1 MISGNVPGHMEGN
14 AMPWMVVEDKEN
26 NSYCVHKKNEDGT
39 AGEKMKCYGSQ
50 SEADDYV
57 KALYANTS
65 DASVSDLFFT
75 TLSDLE
81 HVSTIDGLPV
91 TGKHPLMDMHGKEVV
106 ITSDEL
112 PVYIQ
117 NTMRVLESTKDSAG
131 NIVGLPIDMN
141 NHDHK
146 GGAGWLVGL
155 ELDTARN
162 IIKFAINWTEAGIE
176 LVKKNIR
183 RFFSASF
190 DPNQKVILGGSMTNT
205 PATRNSNY
213 EYMLSPVELSMTLK
227 ELDMEKTLEER
238 LAELE
243 EKLTAQAAPLAPAP
257 VADPPAPTGEPVELT
272 DDDNIRLAERAESIV
287 RVRFAEEKRK
297 MEVAEFAASIVGD
310 MKKSA
315 VGFPIKPGKVTSV
328 LLSLPDKQAKEVMSL
343 LTIFRDGAIDF
354 AEHGITG
361 EGFIQRPKLP
371 TPYRDSMLVWLESG
385 KDVKS
390 FFKNVAPELGKSD
403 EYNLAEFAK
412 ETE

>member
-1 MISGNVPGHMEGN
+1 MISGNMPGHMEGN
-14 AMPWMVVEDKEN
+14 AMPWMMVEDKEN
-26 NSYCVHKKNEDGT
+26 NSYCVHKQNEDKT
-39 AGEKMKCYGSQ
+39 AGEKMKCYGTKA
-50 SEADDYV
+50 EAEDYM
-57 KALYANTS
+57 KAMYANMKDHA
-65 DASVSDLFFT
+65 DAAVSDLFFT
-75 TLSDLE
+75 ALADLE

-91 TGKHPLMDMHGKEVV
+91 TGKHPLMDMHGREVV

-112 PVYIQ
+112 PVYIT
-117 NTMRVLESTKDSAG
+117 NTMRVLESTKDSSG
-131 NIVGLPIDMN
+131 RIVGLPIDMN

-205 PATRNSNY
+205 PATRNGNY
-213 EYMLSPVELSMTLK
+213 EYMLSPVELSTTLK

-243 EKLTAQAAPLAPAP
+243 TKFAAPPPAP
-257 VADPPAPTGEPVELT
+257 PAGDPPAEPVELT
-272 DDDNIRLAERAESIV
+272 DDDNTRLGELAEARAKEMIRSA
-287 RVRFAEEKRK
+287 RRK
-297 MEVAEFAASIVGD
+297 DHVVEFAASLTGGTKERPFGLAVKSSEIVKLLLD
-310 MKKSA
+310 LPEDKA
-315 VGFPIKPGKVTSV
+315 AKVE
-328 LLSLPDKQAKEVMSL
+328 AI
-343 LTIFRDGAIDF
+343 LTKALDAAIDF
-354 AEHGITG
+354 AEHGISG

-371 TPYRDSMLVWLESG
+371 MAYKDSMLIWLAEG

-390 FFKNVAPELGKSD
+390 YFKTVAPELGKAD
-403 EYNLAEFAK
+403 EFNLAEFAK
-412 ETE
+412 EEE

>member
-1 MISGNVPGHMEGN
+1 MTEEIV
-14 AMPWMVVEDKEN
+14 DI
-26 NSYCVHKKNEDGT
+26 
-39 AGEKMKCYGSQ
+39 
-50 SEADDYV
+50 
-57 KALYANTS
+57 
-65 DASVSDLFFT
+65 FFT
-75 TLSDLE
+75 TLADLE

-106 ITSDEL
+106 ITPDEL
-112 PVYIQ
+112 PLYIT

-155 ELDTARN
+155 ELDAARN

-205 PATRNSNY
+205 PATRNGNY
-213 EYMLSPVELSMTLK
+213 EYMLSPVELSITLK

-243 EKLTAQAAPLAPAP
+243 TKFAAPAP
-257 VADPPAPTGEPVELT
+257 PVPPAPAGDPPAAPVELT
-272 DDDNIRLAERAESIV
+272 DDDNTRLGELAEARAKEMIRSA
-287 RVRFAEEKRK
+287 RRK
-297 MEVAEFAASIVGD
+297 DHVVDFAATLTGGTKDRPFGLAIRSSEIVKLLLD
-310 MKKSA
+310 LPEDKA
-315 VGFPIKPGKVTSV
+315 AKVE
-328 LLSLPDKQAKEVMSL
+328 AI
-343 LTIFRDGAIDF
+343 LTKALDAAIDF
-354 AEHGITG
+354 AEHGISG
-361 EGFIQRPKLP
+361 EGFFLQRPKLP
-371 TPYRDSMLVWLESG
+371 TPYRDSMLVWLDSG
-385 KDVKS
+385 KDMKS
-390 FFKNVAPELGKSD
+390 FFKSVAPELGTVED
-403 EYNLAEFAK
+403 YNLSEFVK